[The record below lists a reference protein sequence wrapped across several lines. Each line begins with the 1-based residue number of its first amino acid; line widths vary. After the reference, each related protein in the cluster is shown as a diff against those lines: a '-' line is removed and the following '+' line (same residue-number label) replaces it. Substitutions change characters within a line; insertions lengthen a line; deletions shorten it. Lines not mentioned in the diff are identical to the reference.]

1 MSHYLYAFYEI
12 LRILDE
18 HNGDEAFDYRS
29 ISAEAMGMS
38 FASWEQL
45 MIELQSNG
53 YIRGLVYTKT
63 LSDKFP
69 HIVEPVE
76 VQITLRGMEYLEDNS
91 MMAKAKEALRLAGEI
106 L

>member
-1 MSHYLYAFYEI
+1 MNNFYVIYKILYN
-12 LRILDE
+12 LDKYK
-18 HNGDEAFDYRS
+18 GDEAFDYRS
-29 ISAEAMGMS
+29 ISPEAMGIS
-38 FASWEQL
+38 FTTWEQL
-45 MIELQSNG
+45 MIELQANG

-69 HIVEPVE
+69 HIIEPIE

-91 MMAKAKEALRLAGEI
+91 MMAKAKEALRLAGDI